1 MFAHAVSWRVTESL
15 VRARLD
21 PQVGIVSWGYGC
33 ADAGFYGVYA
43 DVAWCVALPRV
54 RTPSHVVSHRFFAFG
69 VSAGTWHGSN
79 RICIP
84 GHASTT
90 SSAKVMLVRAKC
102 SRVSVVVAS
111 GAHDLRERS
120 GSFSSVTFLIRSR
133 NIASACTAEHAVRAA
148 TGNANGGL
156 YDHARADDRRPDSIM
171 TSMSTKE
178 GV

>member
-1 MFAHAVSWRVTESL
+1 MFSHAVSWRVTESL
-15 VRARLD
+15 LRARLD

-120 GSFSSVTFLIRSR
+120 GSFSSVTFLIQPC
-133 NIASACTAEHAVRAA
+133 NIASA
-148 TGNANGGL
+148 
-156 YDHARADDRRPDSIM
+156 
-171 TSMSTKE
+171 
-178 GV
+178 

>member
-1 MFAHAVSWRVTESL
+1 MGIRMRGRGLLWRVRRRRV
-15 VRARLD
+15 VRGVAARA
-21 PQVGIVSWGYGC
+21 C
-33 ADAGFYGVYA
+33 AGARSF
-43 DVAWCVALPRV
+43 
-54 RTPSHVVSHRFFAFG
+54 TPFFAFG

-156 YDHARADDRRPDSIM
+156 YDHARANDRRPDSIM
-171 TSMSTKE
+171 TSMSNKE

>member
-1 MFAHAVSWRVTESL
+1 MFSHAVSWRVTESL
-15 VRARLD
+15 LRARLD

-54 RTPSHVVSHRFFAFG
+54 RAPAHVVSHRFFAFG
-69 VSAGTWHGSN
+69 VSAGIWHGSN

-133 NIASACTAEHAVRAA
+133 NIASACTAEHAAQEQPRAVPMA
-148 TGNANGGL
+148 AFTTTRG
-156 YDHARADDRRPDSIM
+156 HM
-171 TSMSTKE
+171 TS
-178 GV
+178 VPIV